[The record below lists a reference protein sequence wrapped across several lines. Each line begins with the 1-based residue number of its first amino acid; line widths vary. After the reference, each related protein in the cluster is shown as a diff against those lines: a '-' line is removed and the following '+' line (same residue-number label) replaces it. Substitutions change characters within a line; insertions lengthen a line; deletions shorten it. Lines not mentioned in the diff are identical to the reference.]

1 MKSGV
6 VKKLSV
12 GAVAAVFCGTSALM
26 AMAGGNIMTGEGTVT
41 TETLSEGVTY
51 RQEMGAQS
59 TKGKQNIYT
68 VTYDYT
74 NPNYDL
80 AIGGK
85 IGDRN
90 TVTEMA
96 QMLAR

>member
-51 RQEMGAQS
+51 R
-59 TKGKQNIYT
+59 
-68 VTYDYT
+68 
-74 NPNYDL
+74 
-80 AIGGK
+80 
-85 IGDRN
+85 
-90 TVTEMA
+90 
-96 QMLAR
+96 